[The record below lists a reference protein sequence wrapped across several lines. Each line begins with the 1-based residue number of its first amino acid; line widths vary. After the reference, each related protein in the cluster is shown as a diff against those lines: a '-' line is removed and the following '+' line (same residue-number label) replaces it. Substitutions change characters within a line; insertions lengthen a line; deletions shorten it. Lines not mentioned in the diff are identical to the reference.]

1 MGYKMQGSK
10 GSFKHVLNVIAIASL
25 AFAATAAQAAYPDRP
40 IKIIVTFASGGAS
53 DIVARVIADPLSK
66 KLGQPVI
73 VENKPG
79 AGGSIGGTVV
89 ATAAPDGYTLMLSN
103 STPISIGPF
112 VLEKLPYDPIKA
124 FTHVFYIGSAPIII
138 MANPKANVQ
147 TMADIAKLSKPGPL
161 NFGSGG
167 PASIGHIV
175 GEQIKME
182 LGSNMVHVAYRG
194 GAPMTTDLIGGQIP
208 IGIDV
213 ITAFT
218 QYVKAG
224 SLKAVAV
231 TSAKRSSLLPDV
243 PTVSELGYPKLTSE
257 NFFGVSAPAGI
268 PKDVSDALHK
278 ALTEVLTQA
287 DVIQRLDELG
297 VARATMS
304 PAGFTEFV
312 TKQVK
317 DWGPAIKA
325 SGAKL

>member
-1 MGYKMQGSK
+1 MHQLNGGLKGFLKM
-10 GSFKHVLNVIAIASL
+10 VAIAS
-25 AFAATAAQAAYPDRP
+25 AALFVTGAQAAWPDRP
-40 IKIIVTFASGGAS
+40 IKIVVTFASGGAS

-66 KLGQPVI
+66 KLGQAVI

-79 AGGSIGGTVV
+79 AGGSIGGAAV

-124 FTHVFYIGSAPIII
+124 FTHVFYIGSAPCIIL
-138 MANPKANVQ
+138 ANPKANAL
-147 TMADIAKLSKPGPL
+147 TMADLAKLSKPGPL

-175 GEQIKME
+175 GELIKME
-182 LGSNMVHVAYRG
+182 LGSNMVHVPYRG

-213 ITAFT
+213 ITAYT

-257 NFFGVSAPAGI
+257 NFFGVSAPAGL
-268 PKDVSDALHK
+268 PKEISDVLHK
-278 ALTEVLTQA
+278 ALSEVLTQP
-287 DVIQRLDELG
+287 DVIQRLDDLG
-297 VARATMS
+297 VARGSMN
-304 PAGFTEFV
+304 PAGFTDFV
-312 TKQVK
+312 SKQVR
-317 DWGPAIKA
+317 DWAPAIKA